1 MYWLRYHESH
11 ASSINKPVSACMD
24 VALIETSV
32 TISILRHEK
41 IYFKIARDIKAWN
54 SIWSW
59 EWQGDTDSLICLGDT
74 CVLCF
79 VMNRM
84 VMKRNRNLILELLK
98 RLKELVLSLFGFKW
112 WSFYYFDLFFFVFSI
127 LFGC

>member
-1 MYWLRYHESH
+1 MYHESH
-11 ASSINKPVSACMD
+11 AGSIDKLVPACVN

-32 TISILRHEK
+32 TISILTHAK

-54 SIWSW
+54 LIWAL
-59 EWQGDTDSLICLGDT
+59 EWQGDTNSLICLGAS

-84 VMKRNRNLILELLK
+84 AMKRKRNLILELLK
-98 RLKELVLSLFGFKW
+98 RLKE
-112 WSFYYFDLFFFVFSI
+112 
-127 LFGC
+127 